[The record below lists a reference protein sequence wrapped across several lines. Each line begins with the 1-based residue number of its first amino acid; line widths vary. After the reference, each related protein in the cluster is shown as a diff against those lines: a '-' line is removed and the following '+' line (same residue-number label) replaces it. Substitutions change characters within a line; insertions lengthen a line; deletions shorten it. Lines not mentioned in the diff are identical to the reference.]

1 LNITQAGCI
10 KYLLESVISDSQ
22 GEFTKSLSANKT
34 DFKFIPAL
42 EHDSEIYDILENHK
56 NRIINRYPN
65 IQDVGNKFKFQKMM
79 QIASEIDPDAFDFI
93 PPTFT
98 FPNDA

>member
-1 LNITQAGCI
+1 MIQ
-10 KYLLESVISDSQ
+10 ESN
-22 GEFTKSLSANKT
+22 GEFVKSTSANKT
-34 DFKFIPAL
+34 DFKYISMQ

-65 IQDVGNKFKFQKMM
+65 IHDVGNKWKFNKMM

-98 FPNDA
+98 FP